1 MPTAAFRQRA
11 GTSGQA
17 GCLLV
22 SIALLLGCARPDPLV
37 TYDLAHSLPT
47 ARPVRADL
55 RLDFGVSSARGSLLS
70 GWSWNETSDGGS
82 TFVWGIGPESL
93 VRLTL
98 NGLRPT
104 ELRFRARALAG
115 DETGSDAGSNSGGN
129 SGSDAAAA
137 ARRAVE
143 IAIGELPLASA
154 RVSADFAEHRL
165 AVDPDAWPAT
175 DVVLRLRYR
184 PPPPPAGSG
193 RNRRLAVAWD
203 WLELALPATA
213 SPPTGLS
220 PRLAGRARIELPRAV
235 RLDYAV
241 DLEPGS
247 RLVLDEVLPSPS
259 ALLVVLTPRDGEPRL
274 LRLAPAAGDDV
285 VLDLGIERFTVA
297 TLSLLADPGVLVAG
311 EHLALEHPRIV
322 RAGVL

>member
-1 MPTAAFRQRA
+1 MLPAASRRRS
-11 GTSGQA
+11 GTSGQV

-70 GWSWNETSDGGS
+70 GWSWNETSDGGT

-104 ELRFRARALAG
+104 ELRFRARTLAG
-115 DETGSDAGSNSGGN
+115 DDTGSDAGT
-129 SGSDAAAA
+129 AAP
-137 ARRAVE
+137 RAVE
-143 IAIGELPLASA
+143 IAIGELPLAST
-154 RVSADFAEHRL
+154 RVSAGFAEHRL

-175 DVVLRLRYR
+175 DVVLRLRYH
-184 PPPPPAGSG
+184 PPPPSTGSG

-203 WLELALPATA
+203 WLELALPAA
-213 SPPTGLS
+213 VSAPIGLS
-220 PRLAGRARIELPRAV
+220 PRLAGRARLELPPAV

-259 ALLVVLTPRDGEPRL
+259 ALLVVLTPRDGEPRP
-274 LRLAPAAGDDV
+274 LRLAPSGGDDLE
-285 VLDLGIERFTVA
+285 LDLGIERFTVA
-297 TLSLLADPGVLVAG
+297 TLSLLGDPGVLTAG
-311 EHLALEHPRIV
+311 EHLALERPRIV
-322 RAGVL
+322 RARSLSE